1 MGIRAYGH
9 LYSPML
15 YYGRMA
21 LWRDA
26 PCNPKAKT
34 EAVAL
39 MTPEQVA
46 ASPYF
51 HCPALDSFEC
61 TADLS
66 DSCGWR
72 IGSADVGN
80 GLETHQPP
88 PEPRPTLSSQ
98 PAPLR

>member
-1 MGIRAYGH
+1 
-9 LYSPML
+9 ML

-39 MTPEQVA
+39 MTREQVA

-51 HCPALDSFEC
+51 HRLALDPFEC

-72 IGSADVGN
+72 IGSADVDN
-80 GLETHQPP
+80 RLETRRPP
-88 PEPRPTLSSQ
+88 PKPRLPCHLNL
-98 PAPLR
+98 PR